1 MSALR
6 TAIATAAGLTALTVA
21 APVASAQLP
30 QLSSSGLVSAFES
43 YTPPSSSLPSSFGE
57 EEVLLSTQQHQ
68 IGDRSYRV
76 ALPDDFDQARAYPV
90 IMSFGGWN
98 ETAENHAAYA
108 QLHNAVGGDAIVV
121 YGQGVDNAW
130 GGAPY
135 AQTSRED
142 DVAYIHRVLDDLD
155 ERYSIDRKQV
165 FASGLSNGGGMAVGL
180 ACQNP
185 GTVAGVVG
193 VAGAYYDSTVADCAE
208 GQVPTMLI
216 HADNDS
222 VVDYGGGV
230 RHDAPYQS
238 VDAVLTTFGERN
250 GCEMTDVTEQAGEVI
265 NSTVHTPADCDVPTS
280 VVEVHTGGHTWFQ
293 APSAT
298 KLVVEFFREQQ

>member
-6 TAIATAAGLTALTVA
+6 TAVATVAGLTTLTIA
-21 APVASAQLP
+21 APVASAQVP

-57 EEVLLSTQQHQ
+57 AEVLSSTQQHQ

-76 ALPDDFDQARAYPV
+76 ALPDGFDQARAYPV

-135 AQTSRED
+135 AETSRED

-208 GQVPTMLI
+208 GQVPTLLI

-222 VVDYGGGV
+222 VVTYEGGV
-230 RHDAPYQS
+230 RHGRPYQS
-238 VDAVLTTFGERN
+238 VDAVLATFGERN
-250 GCEMTDVTEQAGEVI
+250 GCDMSTVTEQAGEVI
-265 NSTVHTPADCDVPTS
+265 NSTVRTPANCDVPTS
-280 VVEVHTGGHTWFQ
+280 VVEVHGGGHTWFQ

-298 KLVVEFFREQQ
+298 NLAVEFFRAH